1 MIWVR
6 HCNIAVD
13 NLCRLRNIQ
22 TRAAAVVATCHPR
35 LNYNICNKF
44 VSVPIPKGIPVAY
57 RKMRILWYWR
67 EISYLMIWY
76 RISSVPC
83 NYPIVIQYVRRLI
96 DPNLFADYKRD
107 MDLRY
112 RSHKIWITRAKMFTR
127 EKCSVF
133 TISTIRYLS
142 IMYSFAVPK
151 SLTHWKYESNFLWIL
166 VGKHLI
172 KMLLSYEN
180 LSIYMCV
187 WDMQ

>member
-112 RSHKIWITRAKMFTR
+112 RSHKIWITRANPWKMFGIHNIY
-127 EKCSVF
+127 KSVF
-133 TISTIRYLS
+133 VRNVFFRCYEIFNALEIRIKLSMNIS
-142 IMYSFAVPK
+142 
-151 SLTHWKYESNFLWIL
+151 WKTFN
-166 VGKHLI
+166 
-172 KMLLSYEN
+172 
-180 LSIYMCV
+180 
-187 WDMQ
+187 